1 MVVLKEKAIEG
12 RRIKNESG
20 CVEGGG
26 IEGKRMKGTID
37 TNVSL
42 YWGIERG
49 EERVV
54 VLKEKAIE
62 GRKMKRKSGC

>member
-1 MVVLKEKAIEG
+1 MLKEKA
-12 RRIKNESG
+12 
-20 CVEGGG
+20 

-49 EERVV
+49 EESMV

-62 GRKMKRKSGC
+62 GRKMKREWVLKEKAMREGK